1 MAVLRSVTKSDTLEK
16 QRQIINLIGQDL
28 FNTTAGDSD
37 LAAGELKLGDGT
49 RPAPS
54 LAFSSQPSLGIY
66 KPDSNILGI
75 TTSGGDAAFF
85 SDQVSFFKTTKAIRK
100 ALTTTGITISDDG
113 ANYDGGTYSTVP
125 LTGGLGSA
133 ATANITVDH
142 LQGTLNAGSGY
153 TAGDYT
159 GVLLV
164 GSATG
169 SGALA
174 NFSVAT
180 LDGTITEPGAGYSD
194 FPAAYCPLTTVSGS
208 GNGADAYFE
217 IVGGQVI
224 NVTFLSGGSGYQ
236 LGDVLG
242 VDPNG
247 GAGPGGSTYTNIG
260 TPTTE
265 FEFVVGNTP
274 GILNSFVVTEGGT
287 GYQVGDVLSPSGN
300 ITLTVNRST
309 ATQTLL
315 VTTGD
320 ARGVLIGS
328 TITGTGIPADTTVD
342 GVDLTLTPN
351 VITISQPASTNGNGQ
366 VTIQQPYGA
375 GSPGGTFTIDDI
387 GAVNSVDIVNGGAAY
402 EPLDVLSANS
412 QDLTAFE
419 EFTVGSN
426 LFQQVNFQSNHGAI
440 VGMSV
445 DPGQGLGTPMRI
457 FHVVDGTTL
466 IMELGTNVTFGTEQA
481 CTILETGTSLL
492 TSTASQPTFERF
504 IINNALPEDLTF
516 YAGSKYRFDYNN
528 VGAFGLSKVVD
539 GTNTNVTKTAVT
551 IVAGSTTITMA
562 DTSGIVVDMEV
573 SVNSGTGSLVPYT
586 CVLSVDSGTQITL
599 KDAVV
604 SDGVAELYF
613 TGAPFASTE
622 VTDSAGILEIEFD
635 GSTTPDG
642 QVLYMY
648 NPDTAG
654 YGTKVDTTPAT
665 VTLDYTNPKTFGSGL
680 LINVG
685 VVDNIALLQSD
696 VFSGT
701 TTISDLAAT
710 NANITSGVFD
720 TVAGT
725 TATYTTGALQNIT
738 HPTSVTLTSPSF
750 VIDADL
756 NLGSSTTYVESTT
769 TLSTANFVAQK
780 IQVDSSM
787 FLDNQK
793 LFATAGNDIT
803 IEVPADRT
811 IKHVGGALTLP
822 TGDIAS
828 RPTVYA
834 ELGSIRFNTET
845 SSYEGYLGL
854 DGLGNPQWSS
864 LGGVRDIDGNTEILA
879 EATTGANDNILWFY
893 NDGNNTLKLS
903 NDFMEFRECGK
914 IRAVDPNTPDF
925 IEWSPNTFVDTN
937 AYVKYENN
945 LFLVVSEGVT
955 GSLSTPPVDL
965 SGSDF
970 THGTATFRWNS
981 IAVRDLIITETTA
994 LKIGPTGN
1002 VPLIISEEL
1011 KLQNNIFESLTD
1023 DINIKP
1029 AADKKVKVD
1038 ALTSF
1043 VIPSGTEGERGIA
1056 EQGSIRYNTTITQ
1069 FEGYNGTSWSSLGGV
1084 RDVDGDTYIKPE
1096 TSAGS
1101 DEDTLYFYNQDSN
1114 TLRITLT
1121 AFEFNQVDTITSD
1134 TTNNLNVAVVTTN
1147 FGPSLE
1153 TSINHADDGL
1163 FQDRAHISTTKGALE
1178 LGVSAGLTNYP
1189 MFRINDSG
1197 EFQSNALALSGI
1209 AQPLWATLTDI
1220 QGTQLNQRD
1229 YSFST
1234 SRVELT
1240 KGVTNT
1246 FTITAYDNQTVDSC
1260 VIEIQAFANKLG
1272 GSTTTYEKDYIQ
1284 FVVTDNRTDIIYNEI
1299 STLQTGANLLKNIGF
1314 QYENPNSGGQTAGNI
1329 RVTGEL
1335 GDGLTNGD
1343 IVRVVIIKRQIK
1355 NLAQL

>member
-54 LAFSSQPSLGIY
+54 LAFSSQPSLGLY
-66 KPDSNILGI
+66 KPNSNVLGI
-75 TTSGGDAAFF
+75 TTSGGDTAFF

-100 ALTTTGITISDDG
+100 ALVTSGLNITDDG
-113 ANYDGGTYSTVP
+113 DGYGGGTYSEVA

-133 ATANITVDH
+133 ATANITVDYF
-142 LQGTLNAGSGY
+142 QGTVSPGTGY
-153 TAGDYT
+153 TAGDFT
-159 GVLLV
+159 GVLLTGGN
-164 GSATG
+164 GSE
-169 SGALA
+169 ALA
-174 NFSVAT
+174 SFNVAA
-180 LDGTITEPGAGYSD
+180 LDGTITNPGAGYTD
-194 FPAAYCPLTTVSGS
+194 FPAAYCPFTTISGS
-208 GNGADAYFE
+208 GSGADAYFE
-217 IVGGQVI
+217 IVNGEVV
-224 NVTFLSGGSGYQ
+224 NVTVLSGGSGYQ

-242 VDPNG
+242 VNTNG
-247 GAGPGGSTYTNIG
+247 GAAAGGAVYTNIG
-260 TPTTE
+260 TPTTD

-274 GILNSFVVTEGGT
+274 GVINDFVVTDSGT
-287 GYQVGDVLSPSGN
+287 GYQVGDVLTPSGN
-300 ITLTVNRST
+300 ITLQVNRST

-315 VTTGD
+315 VTTGN
-320 ARGVLIGS
+320 AKGVLIGS
-328 TITGTGIPADTTVD
+328 TITGSGIPADTTVD
-342 GVDLTLTPN
+342 AVDLTLTPN
-351 VITISQPASTNGNGQ
+351 VITISQPASSNGTGN
-366 VTIQQPYGA
+366 VTIEQLY
-375 GSPGGTFTIDDI
+375 GSPTSSGTFTIADI
-387 GAVNSVDIVNGGAAY
+387 GAVSSVDIVNGGAAY
-402 EPLDVLSANS
+402 EPLDVLSVDAEN
-412 QDLTAFE
+412 LAPTTTY
-419 EFTVGSN
+419 TVTSN
-426 LFQQVNFQSNHGAI
+426 LFQQLTFTSNHNAI
-440 VGMSV
+440 VGQSI
-445 DPGQGLGTPMRI
+445 DPGAGLGTPMRI
-457 FHVVDGTTL
+457 YDIPSSTSV
-466 IMELGTNVTFGTEQA
+466 IIELGSNVAFGGETA
-481 CTILETGTSLL
+481 CTLLETGAGLT
-492 TSTASQPTFERF
+492 TSTAAQPTFERF
-504 IINNALPEDLTF
+504 IINGALPEDLTF
-516 YAGSKYRFDYNN
+516 YAGSKYNFDYSS
-528 VGAFGLSKVVD
+528 VGAFGLSKVED
-539 GTNTNVTKTAVT
+539 GVHSNVTKTAVT
-551 IVAGSTTITMA
+551 IVAGSNTITMA
-562 DTSGIVVDMEV
+562 NTTGIVADMEV
-573 SVNSGTGSLVPYT
+573 SINSGTGALVPYT
-586 CVLSVDSGTQITL
+586 CVLSVDSETQITL

-613 TGAPFASTE
+613 QGVSYESTE
-622 VTDSAGILEIEFD
+622 FNDANSILEIKFD

-642 QVLYMY
+642 QVLYLF
-648 NPDTAG
+648 NPDAAG
-654 YGTKVDTTPAT
+654 FATKTDGTQAT
-665 VTLDYTNPKTFGSGL
+665 VTLDYTNPNTFGSGL
-680 LINVG
+680 EITVG
-685 VVDNIALLQSD
+685 AVDNISLLQSD

-710 NANITSGVFD
+710 DANITSGVFD
-720 TVAGT
+720 TVSGT

-750 VIDADL
+750 VINADL

-769 TLSTANFVAQK
+769 TLSTANFVAQQV
-780 IQVDSSM
+780 QVDSGM

-793 LFATAGNDIT
+793 LYATAGNDLT

-879 EATTGANDNILWFY
+879 EQTTGANDNIIWFY
-893 NDGNNTLKLS
+893 NDGNNSLKLS

-955 GSLSTPPVDL
+955 GSLSTPPADL
-965 SGSDF
+965 SGNDF

-1011 KLQNNIFESLTD
+1011 KLQNNIFESLTS

-1043 VIPSGTEGERGIA
+1043 VIPSGTEGQRGIA

-1069 FEGYNGTSWSSLGGV
+1069 FEGYNGNSWSSLGGV

-1096 TSAGS
+1096 TSPGS

-1134 TTNNLNVAVVTTN
+1134 STNNLNVAVVATN

-1209 AQPLWATLTDI
+1209 ASPLWATLTDI

-1240 KGVTNT
+1240 KGVTNS
-1246 FTITAYDNQTVDSC
+1246 FTITAYDNQIVDSC
-1260 VIEIQAFANKLG
+1260 IIEIQAFANKLG

-1284 FVVTDNRTDIIYNEI
+1284 FVVTDNRTDILYNEI

-1314 QYENPNSGGQTAGNI
+1314 QYENPNAGGQTAGNI

-1335 GDGLTNGD
+1335 DDGLTNGD
-1343 IVRVVIIKRQIK
+1343 IVRVVIVKRQIK

>member
-1 MAVLRSVTKSDTLEK
+1 MAVLRSVAKSDTLEK

-28 FNTTAGDSD
+28 FSTTAGDSD

-54 LAFSSQPSLGIY
+54 LAFSSQASLGIY
-66 KPDSNILGI
+66 KPESNVLGI
-75 TTSGGDAAFF
+75 TSSGGDTAFF
-85 SDQVSFFKTTKAIRK
+85 SDNISFFKTTKAIRK
-100 ALTTTGITISDDG
+100 ALITSGLNITNDG
-113 ANYDGGTYSTVP
+113 SGYDGGTYSEVA
-125 LTGGLGSA
+125 LTGGLGTA

-142 LQGTLNAGSGY
+142 LQGTLDPGSGY
-153 TAGDYT
+153 TAGDFT

-169 SGALA
+169 SGAIA
-174 NFSVAT
+174 DFSVAT
-180 LDGTITEPGAGYSD
+180 LDGTITDPGAGYTD
-194 FPAAYCPLTTVSGS
+194 YPAAYAPLTTISGS
-208 GNGADAYFE
+208 GAGADAYFE
-217 IVGGQVI
+217 IVNGEVV

-242 VDPNG
+242 VNPNG
-247 GAGPGGSTYTNIG
+247 GAAAGGAVYTNIG

-265 FEFVVGNTP
+265 FRFVVGNTP
-274 GILNSFVVTEGGT
+274 GILNSFVITDGGT
-287 GYQVGDVLSPSGN
+287 GYQVGDVLSPSGS

-315 VTTGD
+315 VTSGD
-320 ARGVLIGS
+320 ARGILVGS
-328 TITGTGIPADTTVD
+328 TITGSGIPADTTVD
-342 GVDLTLTPN
+342 SVDLTLTPN
-351 VITISQPASTNGNGQ
+351 VITISQAPSTNGTGS
-366 VTIQQPYGA
+366 VTIQQLYG
-375 GSPGGTFTIDDI
+375 SGTGDFTIDDI
-387 GAVNSVDIVNGGAAY
+387 GAVSSVDIVNGGAAY
-402 EPLDVLSANS
+402 EPLDTLSAES
-412 QDLTAFE
+412 QDLSSFE
-419 EFTVGSN
+419 LYTVGSSI
-426 LFQQVNFQSNHGAI
+426 FQQLTFTSSHNAI
-440 VGMSV
+440 VGQSIEF
-445 DPGQGLGTPMRI
+445 GGGLGTPMRI
-457 FHVVDGTTL
+457 YHIVSSTSLIVD
-466 IMELGTNVTFGTEQA
+466 LGSNVQFGTEQG
-481 CTILETGTSLL
+481 CNLLETGASLT
-492 TSTASQPTFERF
+492 TSTADQPSFERF
-504 IINNALPEDLTF
+504 TVNGALPEDLTF
-516 YAGSKYRFDYNN
+516 YAGSKYRFDYGN
-528 VGAFGLSKVVD
+528 VGAFALSKVVD
-539 GTNTNVTKTAVT
+539 GIHTNVTKTAVT

-562 DTSGIVVDMEV
+562 DTTGIVVDMDI
-573 SVNSGTGSLVPYT
+573 SINNGTGELVPYT
-586 CVLSVDSGTQITL
+586 CVLSVDSGTQITI
-599 KDAVV
+599 KDPVV

-613 TGAPFASTE
+613 AGVAYESTE
-622 VTDSAGILEIEFD
+622 LNNTSSTLDIIFD

-642 QVLYMY
+642 QVLYPFF
-648 NPDTAG
+648 PDAPG
-654 YGTKVDTTPAT
+654 YGTKTDGSSATLTVDH
-665 VTLDYTNPKTFGSGL
+665 TNPKTFGSGL
-680 LINVG
+680 QINVG
-685 VVDNIALLQSD
+685 AVNNISLLQSD

-701 TTISDLAAT
+701 TSISDLQAT
-710 NANITSGVFD
+710 DANITNGVFD
-720 TVAGT
+720 TVSGT

-750 VIDADL
+750 VINADI
-756 NLGSSTTYVESTT
+756 NIGSSTTYVESTT
-769 TLSTANFVAQK
+769 TLSTANFAAQQ
-780 IQVDSSM
+780 IQVDSGM

-793 LFATAGNDIT
+793 LYATAGNDIT

-811 IKHVGGALTLP
+811 IKHLGGALTLP
-822 TGDIAS
+822 TGDSSS

-864 LGGVRDIDGNTEILA
+864 LGGVRDIDGNTEIIA
-879 EATTGANDNILWFY
+879 EETTGANDNILWFY
-893 NDGNNTLKLS
+893 NDGKNTLKLS
-903 NDFMEFRECGK
+903 ENFMEFRECGK

-925 IEWSPNTFVDTN
+925 IEWSPNTFVNTN
-937 AYVKYENN
+937 EYVKYENN
-945 LFLVVSEGVT
+945 LFLVISEGVT
-955 GSLSTPPVDL
+955 GSLSTPPADL
-965 SGSDF
+965 SGNDF

-1011 KLQNNIFESLTD
+1011 KLQNNIIESLAS

-1029 AADKKVKVD
+1029 ATDKKVKID
-1038 ALTSF
+1038 ALTSL

-1056 EQGSIRYNTTITQ
+1056 ERGSIRYNSSITQ
-1069 FEGYNGTSWSSLGGV
+1069 FEGYNGNSWSSLGGV

-1096 TSAGS
+1096 VSSGS
-1101 DEDTLYFYNQDSN
+1101 DEDTLYFFNQDSN

-1134 TTNNLNVAVVTTN
+1134 TTNNLNVSVVATN

-1178 LGVSAGLTNYP
+1178 LGVSGGLTNYP
-1189 MFRINDSG
+1189 MFRINSSG

-1240 KGVTNT
+1240 KGATNT
-1246 FTITAYDNQTVDSC
+1246 FTVTAYDNQTVDSC
-1260 VIEIQAFANKLG
+1260 IIEIQAFANRLN

-1299 STLQTGANLLKNIGF
+1299 STLQTGANLLQNIGF

-1335 GDGLTNGD
+1335 DNGLTNGD

>member
-1 MAVLRSVTKSDTLEK
+1 MAVLRSVSKSDTLEK

-28 FNTTAGDSD
+28 FTTTAGDSD

-54 LAFSSQPSLGIY
+54 LAFSSQPSLGLY

-100 ALTTTGITISDDG
+100 ALFTGGLSISDDG
-113 ANYDGGTYSTVP
+113 NNYGGGTYSEVA

-142 LQGTLNAGSGY
+142 FQGTLDPGTGY

-174 NFSVAT
+174 SFSVAA
-180 LDGTITEPGAGYSD
+180 LDGTITNGGAGYTD
-194 FPAAYCPLTTVSGS
+194 KPAAYCPFTTITGSGS
-208 GNGADAYFE
+208 NADGYFQIVNGE
-217 IVGGQVI
+217 II
-224 NVTFLSGGSGYQ
+224 NVTVLNGGSGYQ

-242 VDPNG
+242 VNPNG
-247 GAGPGGSTYTNIG
+247 GAAPLSATYTDIG

-274 GILNSFVVTEGGT
+274 GIINNFVVTDSGT
-287 GYQVGDVLSPSGN
+287 GYQLGDTVEPAGN
-300 ITLTVNRST
+300 LTLPVNRST

-315 VTTGD
+315 VTGPS
-320 ARGVLIGS
+320 AKGVLIGS
-328 TITGTGIPADTTVD
+328 TVTGTGIPADTTVD
-342 GVDLTLTPN
+342 FVDLTLEPN
-351 VITISQPASTNGNGQ
+351 VITISQAPTSNGNGN
-366 VTIQQPYGA
+366 VTIVQPYG
-375 GSPGGTFTIDDI
+375 SGGGDFTIDDL
-387 GAVNSVDIVNGGAAY
+387 GAVSAVEIVNGGAAY
-402 EPLDVLSANS
+402 EPLDVLSANAE
-412 QDLTAFE
+412 DLAPVKE
-419 EFTVGSN
+419 YTVATST
-426 LFQQVNFQSNHGAI
+426 FQELTFSSNHNAI
-440 VGMSV
+440 VGQSI

-457 FHVVDGTTL
+457 YAVLNSTSL
-466 IMELGTNVTFGTEQA
+466 IMELGGNVAFGTEFP
-481 CTILETGTSLL
+481 CTLLETGASLT
-492 TSTASQPTFERF
+492 TSTAAQPVYDRF
-504 IINNALPEDLTF
+504 IINNALPEDLTL
-516 YAGSKYRFDYNN
+516 YAGSKYRFDYSLA
-528 VGAFGLSKVVD
+528 GAFGLSKVVD

-551 IVAGSTTITMA
+551 IVAGSSTITMA
-562 DTSGIVVDMEV
+562 DTSGIVADMEV
-573 SVNSGTGSLVPYT
+573 SINSGTGALVPYT

-599 KDAVV
+599 KDPVV

-613 TGAPFASTE
+613 SGVAYDTTE
-622 VTDSAGILEIEFD
+622 FNDTGILEIKFD
-635 GSTTPDG
+635 GTTTPDG
-642 QVLYMY
+642 QILHPF
-648 NPDTAG
+648 NPDGAG
-654 YGTKVDTTPAT
+654 FATKSDGTLAEVT
-665 VTLDYTNPKTFGSGL
+665 VEHTNPNTFGSGL
-680 LINVG
+680 QINVNLI
-685 VVDNIALLQSD
+685 DSISLLQSD

-710 NANITSGVFD
+710 NANVTSGVFD
-720 TVAGT
+720 TVSGT

-769 TLSTANFVAQK
+769 TLSTANFVAQQV
-780 IQVDSSM
+780 QVDSGM

-793 LFATAGNDIT
+793 LYASAGNDLT

-879 EATTGANDNILWFY
+879 ELTTGANDNILWFY

-925 IEWSPNTFVDTN
+925 IEWTPNTFVDTN

-945 LFLVVSEGVT
+945 LFLVVSGGVT
-955 GSLSTPPVDL
+955 GSLSTPPADL

-1043 VIPSGTEGERGIA
+1043 VIPSGTEGQRGIA

-1069 FEGYNGTSWSSLGGV
+1069 FEGYNGNSWSSLGGV

-1134 TTNNLNVAVVTTN
+1134 STNNLNVAVVATN

-1260 VIEIQAFANKLG
+1260 IIEIQAFANKLG

-1284 FVVTDNRTDIIYNEI
+1284 FVVTDNRTDILYNEI
-1299 STLQTGANLLKNIGF
+1299 STLQTGANLLQNIGF
-1314 QYENPNSGGQTAGNI
+1314 QYENPNAGGQTAGNI

-1335 GDGLTNGD
+1335 DDSLTNGD
-1343 IVRVVIIKRQIK
+1343 IVRVVVVKRQIK